1 MSFFCTFGVSTGEQV
16 GSRSIDELEPERDEI
31 LLSLLDLRD
40 GCLMCLLVAAPASRI
55 LR

>member
-16 GSRSIDELEPERDEI
+16 GSRSIDEPERDEI